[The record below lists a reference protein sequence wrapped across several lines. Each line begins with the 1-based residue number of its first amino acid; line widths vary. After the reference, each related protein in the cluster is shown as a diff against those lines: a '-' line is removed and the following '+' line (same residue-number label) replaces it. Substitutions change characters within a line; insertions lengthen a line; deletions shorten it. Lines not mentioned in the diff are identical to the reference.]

1 MPNKFLSCEAVDTA
15 RKDARLRKAN
25 ITPHSAANSECST
38 VIPIAK
44 YHSIPIAKY
53 HSFSIA
59 TYHSIP
65 DQCTAL
71 QRPIQMMSGPHASQS
86 CDPPGRDRSQPSQ
99 SALQMRRTS
108 GSQPIPAAHV
118 CTRTHTQTH
127 THTHT
132 HAYTPLVLAPTAFI
146 FSAIFSQLHMCAR
159 VCVCVC
165 VCVCA
170 CVHPCRQAHSLHACA
185 A

>member
-38 VIPIAK
+38 VIPIAKYHSIPIAK

-118 CTRTHTQTH
+118 HTCTHTQTQTH
-127 THTHT
+127 THARIHT
-132 HAYTPLVLAPTAFI
+132 FGACTNR
-146 FSAIFSQLHMCAR
+146 LHLFRNLLPAAHVCTC
-159 VCVCVC
+159 VCLCVCVC
-165 VCVCA
+165 LCLCA
-170 CVHPCRQAHSLHACA
+170 PM
-185 A
+185 